1 MPPAARSALITGASR
16 GIGAAIARAL
26 SASGVR
32 VILVA
37 RTAHVIEE
45 MARELGGGAL
55 SLPCD
60 LTNSAAVAE
69 LAARV
74 ENELGGAPDILVNN
88 AGVFDLAP
96 LGGMS
101 EALFVS
107 TIQTNLIAPFIL
119 IRTFAAGMQARGSG
133 HIVTIG
139 SIADRSVMPGNG
151 AYSPAK
157 YGLRAL
163 HEVLRL
169 ELRGTGVRAT
179 LVSPGPV
186 DTHVWDDMLAQDH
199 EGVLPSRD
207 VMLSPQAVAD
217 AVVYTVSQPASVN
230 IDELRLSHT

>member
-1 MPPAARSALITGASR
+1 MPHVARSALITGASR
-16 GIGAAIARAL
+16 GIGEAIARTL

-37 RTAHVIEE
+37 RTAHLIDE
-45 MARELGGGAL
+45 MARELGSGAL

-60 LTNSAAVAE
+60 LTNATAVGE

-107 TIQTNLIAPFIL
+107 TVQTNLIAPFIL
-119 IRTFAAGMQARGSG
+119 IRAFAVGMQARGSG
-133 HIVTIG
+133 HIITIG

-157 YGLRAL
+157 YGLRAM

-186 DTHVWDDMLAQDH
+186 DTPLWDGVLARDD

-217 AVVYTVSQPASVN
+217 AVMYAVSQPASVN